1 MSESIKWWEDEKSR
15 KEVLDWLAGLTMVEE
30 LQTDANISVAQL
42 GQLYLLKDNPDFKRA
57 AKLYVEIILFNHN
70 FDQNTTTIVHKMV
83 YGLFAPRDRDKVDI
97 SCRNISSYA
106 KRVGEFA
113 KVLGKMKV
121 ETKEEV
127 QEFLKLTKAFV
138 QLDYRNE
145 KSQFSDA
152 TMKKLN
158 SQINKEISKDIMKTS
173 KGEIVD
179 KADEKLKNL

>member
-15 KEVLDWLAGLTMVEE
+15 KEVLDWLADLPMVEE
-30 LQTDANISVAQL
+30 LQTDENISVTQL
-42 GQLYLLKDNPDFKRA
+42 GQLFFFKDNPDFKRA

-70 FDQNTTTIVHKMV
+70 FDQNVTTIVYK
-83 YGLFAPRDRDKVDI
+83 LFARSKDKVNV

-152 TMKKLN
+152 AMEKLN
-158 SQINKEISKDIMKTS
+158 SQINKEISKDMMKV

-179 KADEKLKNL
+179 KVDEKLKNL